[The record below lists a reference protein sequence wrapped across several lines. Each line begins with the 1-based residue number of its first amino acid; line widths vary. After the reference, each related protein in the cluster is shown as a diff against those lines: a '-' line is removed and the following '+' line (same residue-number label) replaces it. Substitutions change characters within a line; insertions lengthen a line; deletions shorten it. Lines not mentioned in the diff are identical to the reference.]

1 MATYNLAFPDVAIDA
16 ILTTAYHLQQ
26 VGYIFRGSA
35 SDYSGTPTE
44 REWVIAPAGFSGLG
58 LSSAVPKGS
67 IGVCLYN
74 GTAWVGKVIN
84 VVTIDSSV
92 SGSSN
97 NAVSSS
103 AVYAAINQ
111 LATGVAEAL
120 DNLTFTDTTPSAFL
134 GEYITEKVSTTD
146 GGIERI
152 LTYFTILAATTS
164 KAGLLSA
171 ADKAK
176 LDAILGNLRSLKID
190 DTTAYADLGD
200 KIVESIKA
208 TIGGT
213 EETISTFQL
222 LAATASKAG
231 LLSAADKAKLDAL
244 WSSGYQFVGIA
255 TPTTT
260 PISTTSKIFYIATQ
274 AGTYFNSVTVTQGI
288 NILSWNGTSWSA
300 VQVVSFDGN
309 PKPSSK
315 GLVYGYDSYNHRA
328 EISIIEGY
336 GYPFEIG
343 TYEGASAGPIRYVE
357 NNKRVRVELPTRNIS
372 KIKAKSGYRIVAA
385 LYEDYIPTMN
395 VYSIAGDFT
404 SQTLNIQSAIENVS
418 GWNPNRVIIA
428 IKNESETTM
437 DNVTSVD
444 DLINITPVTYNLL
457 ELSQNA
463 NSHPK
468 YCFSL
473 GNITYGVR
481 SVNFGAGSSIAIQ
494 QNNQT
499 NLNISFSEDVT
510 YTFSTANRFLIV
522 RNGELVMTGSS
533 DDILLSDIV
542 LFVYSPTKNAITGG
556 ELYADYLNYN
566 KIQTKDFNTVQG
578 ALSRLTGLYPSE
590 TQYLTA
596 SYCHTPKYIKMNGDM
611 RILNQN
617 VSGRVI
623 FYKSDQ
629 TFNRSVLLSDYQDGI
644 IVKRNASDAYVR
656 FTFNQDND
664 AVLPERLMIEGIWE
678 TEIDRYEPIPADEGF
693 QNLAFPVNICDIPN
707 PSGLSINPINA
718 RSLNYG
724 VLHLPESYSPIGE
737 GTPLILY
744 LHGAAERYNIN
755 SVRFGEN
762 VRYSPEWSAAGYA
775 QMDVDMIP
783 SLYGYNGTGSSG
795 TGDDTACVYAAYQ
808 WVIEHY
814 NIRRDGVYLFGRSRG
829 GQAVLS
835 ILARYN
841 PDKMPVVCA
850 LSNSGANSMIL
861 YSLFRSKLSLWWS
874 AFVKSMGM
882 TNLNPPTFDST
893 KVAIE
898 QPDIVAW
905 LRTNIDYWWKK
916 SMTALG
922 MIRMNPTQYQ
932 TPTEIFDLLVESYNQ
947 SDAGKTFIE
956 DFIERCSFHSPVPLR
971 FDWCKGDNTQPWDA
985 TPYGNYGSAG
995 KNAFVN
1001 SLMGNSI
1008 YREWPS
1014 CPSNAHYHEKYN
1026 LYDGD
1031 YTLPNGDVVEDPSM
1045 AMVEWLLWAQSH
1057 DQRNLNGVYY
1067 Q

>member
-1 MATYNLAFPDVAIDA
+1 M
-16 ILTTAYHLQQ
+16 
-26 VGYIFRGSA
+26 
-35 SDYSGTPTE
+35 
-44 REWVIAPAGFSGLG
+44 
-58 LSSAVPKGS
+58 
-67 IGVCLYN
+67 
-74 GTAWVGKVIN
+74 
-84 VVTIDSSV
+84 
-92 SGSSN
+92 
-97 NAVSSS
+97 
-103 AVYAAINQ
+103 
-111 LATGVAEAL
+111 
-120 DNLTFTDTTPSAFL
+120 
-134 GEYITEKVSTTD
+134 
-146 GGIERI
+146 
-152 LTYFTILAATTS
+152 
-164 KAGLLSA
+164 
-171 ADKAK
+171 
-176 LDAILGNLRSLKID
+176 
-190 DTTAYADLGD
+190 
-200 KIVESIKA
+200 
-208 TIGGT
+208 
-213 EETISTFQL
+213 
-222 LAATASKAG
+222 
-231 LLSAADKAKLDAL
+231 
-244 WSSGYQFVGIA
+244 
-255 TPTTT
+255 
-260 PISTTSKIFYIATQ
+260 
-274 AGTYFNSVTVTQGI
+274 
-288 NILSWNGTSWSA
+288 
-300 VQVVSFDGN
+300 
-309 PKPSSK
+309 
-315 GLVYGYDSYNHRA
+315 
-328 EISIIEGY
+328 
-336 GYPFEIG
+336 
-343 TYEGASAGPIRYVE
+343 
-357 NNKRVRVELPTRNIS
+357 
-372 KIKAKSGYRIVAA
+372 
-385 LYEDYIPTMN
+385 
-395 VYSIAGDFT
+395 
-404 SQTLNIQSAIENVS
+404 
-418 GWNPNRVIIA
+418 
-428 IKNESETTM
+428 
-437 DNVTSVD
+437 
-444 DLINITPVTYNLL
+444 
-457 ELSQNA
+457 
-463 NSHPK
+463 
-468 YCFSL
+468 
-473 GNITYGVR
+473 
-481 SVNFGAGSSIAIQ
+481 
-494 QNNQT
+494 
-499 NLNISFSEDVT
+499 
-510 YTFSTANRFLIV
+510 
-522 RNGELVMTGSS
+522 
-533 DDILLSDIV
+533 
-542 LFVYSPTKNAITGG
+542 
-556 ELYADYLNYN
+556 
-566 KIQTKDFNTVQG
+566 
-578 ALSRLTGLYPSE
+578 
-590 TQYLTA
+590 
-596 SYCHTPKYIKMNGDM
+596 
-611 RILNQN
+611 
-617 VSGRVI
+617 
-623 FYKSDQ
+623 
-629 TFNRSVLLSDYQDGI
+629 
-644 IVKRNASDAYVR
+644 KRNASDAYVR

-664 AVLPERLMIEGIWE
+664 AVLPERLMIEGIWG

-932 TPTEIFDLLVESYNQ
+932 TPTEIFELLVESYNQ

-995 KNAFVN
+995 KDAFVN

-1014 CPSNAHYHEKYN
+1014 SPSNAHYHEKYN

-1031 YTLPNGDVVEDPSM
+1031 YTLPNGNVVEDPSM
-1045 AMVEWLLWAQSH
+1045 AMVEWLLWAQSN
-1057 DQRNLNGVYY
+1057 DQRHLTGVYY
-1067 Q
+1067 N